1 MEVELSRPELVTSLI
16 AALSAGDCSCTLLGR
31 DRLAVSHHEA
41 ADPWEA
47 RVELMFFLRAWQ
59 REHEPVDVRLVA

>member
-31 DRLAVSHHEA
+31 GRLAVSHDHA
-41 ADPWEA
+41 ADAWEA
-47 RVELMFFLRAWQ
+47 RVELTFFLRAWQ
-59 REHEPVDVRLVA
+59 REHGPVDVRVAY